1 MKGITVVS
9 IAVSMALG
17 GISGSAAR
25 AEQLV
30 DVTLPEYT
38 GIPRP
43 PLKPWTWGP
52 NTRGNVLLH
61 DDFNR
66 PDETPALFVA
76 ITADGVRAIEVRS
89 GVRRVLVSV
98 ITVSRSVS

>member
-1 MKGITVVS
+1 MNRLRATPIAAAALALLACVVL
-9 IAVSMALG
+9 A
-17 GISGSAAR
+17 SAGPA
-25 AEQLV
+25 Q
-30 DVTLPEYT
+30 T
-38 GIPRP
+38 P
-43 PLKPWTWGP
+43 PLP
-52 NTRGNVLLH
+52 L